1 MTSAKTRQKPKKQ
14 PETPDPIMSLLRMCA
29 EALSSP
35 AIPCEPV
42 WKTQKTKSGRTEY
55 QLLNLG
61 RPISNK
67 NCSAETPEELWPTVR
82 ASEWKGCGPHGSK
95 SREYGLKKGH
105 LAATVAEAE
114 HSARQ
119 DGAIKE
125 LSA

>member
-1 MTSAKTRQKPKKQ
+1 MAQSKNSSRQKKQ
-14 PETPDPIMSLLRMCA
+14 PEKPDPIMSLLRSCIDDQI
-29 EALSSP
+29 SP

-61 RPISNK
+61 RPASNK
-67 NCSAETPEELWPTVR
+67 NCPAEAPEELCPTVR

-114 HSARQ
+114 LSARQ
-119 DGAIKE
+119 NGAIKE